1 MIIFQDAPISES
13 GDVENAKFNGMI
25 SFFGVGGGIIFFL

>member
-25 SFFGVGGGIIFFL
+25 SFLVWVEG